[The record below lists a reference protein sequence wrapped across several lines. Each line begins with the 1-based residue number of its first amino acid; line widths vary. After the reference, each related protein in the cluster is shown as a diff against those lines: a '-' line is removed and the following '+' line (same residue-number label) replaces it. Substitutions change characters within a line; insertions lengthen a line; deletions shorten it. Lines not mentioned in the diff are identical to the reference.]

1 MTDYSNDLKFLKCII
16 QYRKSALAFA
26 DFNKP
31 DILDNKYIKF
41 GRGLI
46 DVTKNFNQVPSL
58 EVLKKTTKE
67 EAIQKYIQS
76 SYEEAMA
83 EEIEE
88 KDFEF
93 YFKELKD
100 RYKRKKINSFIDDFS
115 HIKDKPIKDLETKV
129 RDVFNSIQNLDN
141 DTGMQSRTLKENI
154 KGFTD
159 RFNDLKK
166 NKDNL
171 PGIPTH
177 YTYFDKNVTLRGG
190 DMLII
195 GGETGAGKST
205 LMSNF
210 VLQMW
215 MQNNTINTPTD
226 NFTKGYSCVIF
237 SVEMPYDNYFTKLL
251 ACISGVDYRKI
262 EMATLSKEDV
272 ALIKKT
278 LDFIDRY
285 PYQLEIVDIPTLS
298 AADVDAI
305 LDTIE
310 MSKFR
315 PDFVC
320 VDYLGIM
327 DLNDKGSNESDW
339 LKQGEIARELRTV
352 FRKRDIPGITAV
364 QLNRKK
370 ETKNAE
376 ENIGTQ
382 RVSRSMGILTHCTTF
397 IQIETRIN
405 EDKCPDMRVH
415 IVKNRNGGKGMF
427 CVMKRLA
434 CSQLTDLP
442 IDLDTNEIQFADYDD
457 ISDETED
464 LFL

>member
-1 MTDYSNDLKFLKCII
+1 MTEYDLKFLKCVIE
-16 QYRKSALAFA
+16 YRKSALAFA

-31 DILDNKYIKF
+31 EILDNKYIKF
-41 GRGLI
+41 GRGLV
-46 DVTKNFNQVPSL
+46 DVVKTYHQVPSL
-58 EVLKKTTKE
+58 GVLQKTSKE
-67 EAIQKYIQS
+67 EAVQQYIAKT
-76 SYEEAMA
+76 YEEAMA
-83 EEIEE
+83 ETVEE

-100 RYKRKKINSFIDDFS
+100 RYKKRKISAFVEDYEHNKGKT
-115 HIKDKPIKDLETKV
+115 IKELEVKV
-129 RDVFNSIQNLDN
+129 RDVFTSIQNLDSSV
-141 DTGMQSRTLKENI
+141 GMESRTLKENLSL
-154 KGFTD
+154 FTGK
-159 RFNDLKK
+159 FNEMKR

-171 PGIPTH
+171 PGIPTK
-177 YTYFDKNVTLRGG
+177 YTFFDNNVTLRGG

-205 LMSNF
+205 LMTNF
-210 VLQMW
+210 VKQMW
-215 MQNNTINTPTD
+215 MQDNTINTATED
-226 NFTKGYSCVIF
+226 FTRGYSCVIF

-251 ACISGVDYRKI
+251 ACISGIDYRRI
-262 EMATLSKEDV
+262 EMATLSKEEMDT
-272 ALIKKT
+272 IKKA
-278 LDFIDRY
+278 LDFINRF
-285 PYQLEIVDIPTLS
+285 PFQMEIVDIPQLS
-298 AADVDAI
+298 SAEVDAI
-305 LDTIE
+305 LDSIE
-310 MSKFR
+310 ESKFR

-327 DLNDKGSNESDW
+327 DLNNKNSNESDW

-397 IQIETRIN
+397 VQIESRVN

-427 CVMKRLA
+427 TVMKKLA
-434 CSQLTDLP
+434 CSQLVDLP
-442 IDLDTNEIQFADYDD
+442 VNNDTNEIEFADYDD